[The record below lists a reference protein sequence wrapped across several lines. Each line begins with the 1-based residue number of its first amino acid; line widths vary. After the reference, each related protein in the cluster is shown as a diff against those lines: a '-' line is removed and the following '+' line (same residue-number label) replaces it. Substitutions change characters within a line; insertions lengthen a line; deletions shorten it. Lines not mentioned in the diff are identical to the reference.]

1 MPGKAEALAL
11 SPDGTTVAVAF
22 GKSAITFRTSIQFP
36 GGMQNVIT
44 WSWGAS
50 SDQSVHLYNVATGQ
64 EVGRLRGHARP
75 TTGLAFSPD
84 GRRLVTAGGWDDTL
98 KLWDPQ
104 SHEEILTFGTH
115 RGTVTSV
122 AFSPDGKKIVST
134 SLQDVRVWD
143 ATPLQP

>member
-1 MPGKAEALAL
+1 
-11 SPDGTTVAVAF
+11 
-22 GKSAITFRTSIQFP
+22 
-36 GGMQNVIT
+36 
-44 WSWGAS
+44 
-50 SDQSVHLYNVATGQ
+50 VATGE
-64 EVGRLRGHARP
+64 EVGRLKGHARP

-115 RGTVTSV
+115 HGTVTSV
-122 AFSPDGKKIVST
+122 AFSRDGTKIVST

-143 ATPLQP
+143 ATPLKK